1 MVNVIIAMKNGNL
14 SNVLYLTTELCLEWT
29 ILKHCI
35 CHVSDCKVKISKQ
48 ISLYLRNRNEI
59 YQDLE
64 GLRHFFFFFSQ
75 RKECVKSHFVSA
87 EVHAQKLHQ
96 IKH

>member
-64 GLRHFFFFFSQ
+64 GLRHFFFFFPKKRMCEESF
-75 RKECVKSHFVSA
+75 CIS
-87 EVHAQKLHQ
+87 
-96 IKH
+96 